1 MLPKEHSADWVRAI
15 EHAVSRIEATVIVP
29 GQTPE
34 QLRDAIRQRVKDI
47 AAPTYVVPDG
57 VMASQQPEA
66 WMTKHGLYRHH
77 DEMQAEREAAY
88 RAGREDAGAEAPR
101 KSLNAM
107 AADLLRPYL
116 KPGQK
121 VIWREAFRWH
131 DDNGVLSN
139 HYDGM
144 ELPALAED
152 FGYDWEYEFDFKHAA
167 IVWRK
172 GADAAIRS
180 EAPREKGD
188 ERG

>member
-1 MLPKEHSADWVRAI
+1 MNTANSFPMVCSGCGSPILDASFIWNGSAMYHTHCRPP
-15 EHAVSRIEATVIVP
+15 S
-29 GQTPE
+29 
-34 QLRDAIRQRVKDI
+34 
-47 AAPTYVVPDG
+47 YVVATPALPALTADDVRRIVREELERARG
-57 VMASQQPEA
+57 VAPS
-66 WMTKHGLYRHH
+66 
-77 DEMQAEREAAY
+77 ER
-88 RAGREDAGAEAPR
+88 PR

-152 FGYDWEYEFDFKHAA
+152 FGYDWEYDFDFKHAA
-167 IVWRK
+167 IVWKK
-172 GADAAIRS
+172 GGAAGVQGTLK
-180 EAPREKGD
+180 ETGN
-188 ERG
+188 G